1 MVYKRKK
8 TGYGDRRWETEPGG
22 RRLETVD
29 EREEYET
36 GDVRQEM
43 RDRRCGTGDTDRWSG
58 KEGIGQEA

>member
-1 MVYKRKK
+1 M
-8 TGYGDRRWETEPGG
+8 ETEPGG

-43 RDRRCGTGDTDRWSG
+43 RDRRCGTGDTDRWRG

>member
-1 MVYKRKK
+1 MIYKRKK

-29 EREEYET
+29 EREEMR
-36 GDVRQEM
+36 DRRQEM
-43 RDRRCGTGDTDRWSG
+43 RDKRCETGDTDRWSG

>member
-29 EREEYET
+29 EREE
-36 GDVRQEM
+36 M
-43 RDRRCGTGDTDRWSG
+43 
-58 KEGIGQEA
+58 